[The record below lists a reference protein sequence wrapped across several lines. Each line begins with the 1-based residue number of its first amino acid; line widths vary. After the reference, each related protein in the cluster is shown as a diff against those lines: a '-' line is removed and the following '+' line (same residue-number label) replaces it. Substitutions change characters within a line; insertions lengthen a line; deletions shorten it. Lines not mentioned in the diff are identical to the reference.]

1 MRWIQPAPGWVSF
14 LILYISAVLPGVTAA
29 HDYVIGTR
37 SLKPCM
43 ANSGITATFID
54 VSFHTN
60 TSTLHFDIN
69 AYSTISGKVQ
79 VLMTVYAYGFK
90 AFTQEFDPCQ
100 IPDWTQLCPMSP
112 QPIQVNSNQDLG
124 SDLVSQIPAIAY
136 QVPDLDAYVRIQ
148 IVSADAQKKLLAC
161 VDAHLSNGITVEKGP
176 VSWITAFLGGGALL
190 WVVFV
195 ISCSNPTLPYYH
207 LTTAKFAAY
216 SLAFY
221 TLLQHQALIGMTSVP
236 LPPIVSAWTQNF
248 VWAVGIVEMNF
259 MQRFFNW
266 YIRSTGGH
274 RSSLFNQISTTS
286 ILVMKR
292 NLGGV
297 RRRGLEF
304 TSGIGRNALR
314 RRAADVESTSQDVSS
329 YQPLMVKGIERVA
342 FKAGIEQTNLFL
354 TSYSMYI
361 IFAFVVVVFFLA
373 FRGLVEW
380 MVKKQKMGMQNRLPV
395 FREHWKSMLK
405 KVALCLLVMGYPAL
419 ISLSLWELTMRDSP
433 AVIVL
438 AVVIFL
444 AMTGL
449 MAATVFRLYM
459 LLRRTGVMP
468 FSLKGPLARFST
480 KSADM
485 EKPAS
490 TSWRDSV
497 PLSESKATASRDLKQ
512 FAILTVPYRRSGA
525 YWVLPLM
532 LFVFTKSALVGL
544 SQQHLYDAPSE
555 DQSSIGTTKGIAQA
569 IGFLII
575 DLLWFIGVAWV
586 RPWMDK
592 PTNTLGIAG
601 AVMGL
606 LNGIFLLIF
615 TEAVPGQTKPAK
627 PIVGVLFVLFNIIMS
642 LIFLIVTIVSAIYAI
657 IDWKNCHPAPPGA
670 KIEGVTTVASISAE
684 DYGNDNMTSTPD
696 PFLPP
701 THGNDTLPALPNSR
715 SFSHVLS
722 EDGRASASTFD
733 SRDILAMQPTE
744 PNISTISFNG
754 NGRGTGIIVTSP
766 KMTDNVPGYPLQ
778 NINTNHST
786 QSPLGVVMI
795 SSGKSDD
802 GRSTYAESARSAR
815 SRDGAPPSTSN
826 QHLPSHLS
834 FSRQDSHLSQRSM
847 NSIHSQ
853 KSFSRP
859 NPVYEGLEQGRS
871 GYPSQACINREN
883 PVSKLE

>member
-1 MRWIQPAPGWVSF
+1 MRWIQPAAGWVSF
-14 LILYISAVLPGVTAA
+14 LMLFSWSVFPRVTAA

-100 IPDWTQLCPMSP
+100 RTEWTQLCPMSP

-124 SDLVSQIPAIAY
+124 SDLVSQIPAVAY

-161 VDAHLSNGITVEKGP
+161 VDAQLSNGVTVEKGA
-176 VSWITAFLGGGALL
+176 VSWVTAFFGGGALL
-190 WVVFV
+190 WAVFL
-195 ISCSNPTLPYYH
+195 ISCSDPNLRCYH
-207 LTTAKFAAY
+207 LATAKFAAY

-259 MQRFFNW
+259 LQRFFHW

-286 ILVMKR
+286 VLVMKR
-292 NLGGV
+292 DVGKV
-297 RRRGLEF
+297 EKGLALA
-304 TSGIGRNALR
+304 SGIGRNALR
-314 RRAADVESTSQDVSS
+314 RRAVDVQSTGQEDSS
-329 YQPLMVKGIERVA
+329 YQPLMVKGLERVA

-361 IFAFVVVVFFLA
+361 IFAFVVVMFFLA
-373 FRGLVEW
+373 FRGIVEL
-380 MVKKQKMGMQNRLPV
+380 MVKKQKMGMQNKLVV
-395 FREHWKSMLK
+395 FREHWKSMLR
-405 KVALCLLVMGYPAL
+405 KVALCLIVMGYPAL
-419 ISLSLWELTMRDSP
+419 IALSLWELTMRDSP
-433 AVIVL
+433 AVLVL

-449 MAATVFRLYM
+449 MAAAVFRLYM

-468 FSLKGPLARFST
+468 FSIKGPLARFST

-490 TSWRDSV
+490 TSWRDPV
-497 PLSESKATASRDLKQ
+497 PTLPESKATASRDLKQ
-512 FAILTVPYRRSGA
+512 FAILTIPYRRSGA

-555 DQSSIGTTKGIAQA
+555 DESSVGTVKGIAQA

-575 DLLWFIGVAWV
+575 DLLWLIGVAWV

-592 PTNTLGIAG
+592 PTNTLGIAS
-601 AVMGL
+601 AVMGF

-657 IDWKNCHPAPPGA
+657 IDWKKGHAAPSGA
-670 KIEGVTTVASISAE
+670 KIEGAAVAASLSAE
-684 DYGNDNMTSTPD
+684 DYGNHNMTSTPD

-701 THGNDTLPALPNSR
+701 THGNGMLPTHPSGR
-715 SFSHVLS
+715 SFSHVFS
-722 EDGRASASTFD
+722 EDGRVSASTFD
-733 SRDILAMQPTE
+733 SRDITAMQPTE
-744 PNISTISFNG
+744 PNMSTTNFNG
-754 NGRGTGIIVTSP
+754 NGQEYQH
-766 KMTDNVPGYPLQ
+766 KLQ
-778 NINTNHST
+778 HS
-786 QSPLGVVMI
+786 I
-795 SSGKSDD
+795 
-802 GRSTYAESARSAR
+802 AARCCA
-815 SRDGAPPSTSN
+815 DK
-826 QHLPSHLS
+826 QW
-834 FSRQDSHLSQRSM
+834 
-847 NSIHSQ
+847 
-853 KSFSRP
+853 
-859 NPVYEGLEQGRS
+859 
-871 GYPSQACINREN
+871 
-883 PVSKLE
+883 